1 MATWIADLPT
11 ILFGQELRVLC
22 TLGKQDRIERLPVI
36 FDSTYVRL
44 HGRTEAPE
52 FLLRNQISLAA
63 SALSS
68 LVLLASFYD

>member
-36 FDSTYVRL
+36 FDFTYIRL
-44 HGRTEAPE
+44 HGRTEA
-52 FLLRNQISLAA
+52 S
-63 SALSS
+63 
-68 LVLLASFYD
+68 